1 MLCDVYVQVF
11 LLTSM
16 HNYKIRTV
24 LNSNFSKQKSLQ
36 NSQVS

>member
-24 LNSNFSKQKSLQ
+24 LNSNISKQKSLQ
-36 NSQVS
+36 NS